1 VPYEQQSIMV
11 NRNQVGRGIKLKGV
25 VIEIGDKSA

>member
-1 VPYEQQSIMV
+1 VPYEQQPIMID
-11 NRNQVGRGIKLKGV
+11 RNQVGRGIELKRV